1 VVRAALPAC
10 LLVLG
15 GLELACGSRPASDPG
30 LIGPPAVAA
39 SSALYAPDLARPYA
53 PDLAPALA
61 SAPALAYAPESA
73 PAPASAAPAPAP
85 MPIVSPLAPAQR
97 YARLGR
103 AACEAELAQ
112 RGIAFTRVDSARG
125 VLEPERLGGPLHG
138 VTYHSWEPAAQRA
151 TSLLEIIDCRLVLA
165 LDDFS
170 AQLAA
175 HDVVEVT
182 HFSMY
187 RPPSPGWPRWKIASR
202 HPGGLAIDVASFVKR
217 DGTKLDVEHDFHGRI
232 GATTCG
238 PGTGPRPATPEALE
252 LRRIVCDTAD
262 AKLFNVTLTP
272 DFNWPHRNHF
282 HLEVTA
288 DAKWFYVH

>member
-1 VVRAALPAC
+1 
-10 LLVLG
+10 
-15 GLELACGSRPASDPG
+15 
-30 LIGPPAVAA
+30 
-39 SSALYAPDLARPYA
+39 
-53 PDLAPALA
+53 
-61 SAPALAYAPESA
+61 
-73 PAPASAAPAPAP
+73 
-85 MPIVSPLAPAQR
+85 MPIAPLAPAQQ
-97 YARLGR
+97 YAHLGR

-125 VLEPERLGGPLHG
+125 VLEPVRLGGPLHG
-138 VTYHSWEPAAQRA
+138 VTYHSWEPPAQWA

-170 AQLAA
+170 AQLAT
-175 HDVVEVT
+175 HDVVEVV

-187 RPPSPGWPRWKIASR
+187 RPPPLRWPSGKIASR

-217 DGTKLDVEHDFHGRI
+217 DGTKLVVEHDFHGRI
-232 GATTCG
+232 GAATCG